1 MRALKRNGA
10 CLRAPPSA
18 YARPI
23 RRRSDGQRTPAT
35 RWTPPN
41 GARDALHC
49 WLYESRKVSQMV
61 CYARNKP
68 LEIKMTCPNCRF
80 VTRYDESYLE
90 DAIKYHKWIWC
101 VACDKP
107 FRIVFQVLARDAEQ
121 RNGAERAGANG
132 LQTCP

>member
-1 MRALKRNGA
+1 
-10 CLRAPPSA
+10 
-18 YARPI
+18 
-23 RRRSDGQRTPAT
+23 
-35 RWTPPN
+35 
-41 GARDALHC
+41 
-49 WLYESRKVSQMV
+49 MV

-132 LQTCP
+132 LQTCPCGNCSAYREVVHGVMEKCEKCGDNELDLNALAVVTS